1 MIHDYFYINDNSL
14 SKELC
19 FDIINLFENEN
30 NKYEGTTVSGLNKS
44 IKDTT
49 EVQIPQNSKSPL
61 FNKLRALLDK
71 ELSNNIKK
79 YVNNINNFV
88 SEHEEKSEHKFKIF
102 NDFLSFD
109 TMQIQKYDKQKG
121 RYVYHHDFMIQEK
134 EKRYRVITFI
144 WYLNN
149 VEEGGETEF
158 WSEYKI
164 KPTAGKLVL
173 FPASWTFPHRGKM
186 PISHDKYIIT
196 GWVYLNM

>member
-1 MIHDYFYINDNSL
+1 MIPNYFYINENSL

-19 FDIINLFENEN
+19 FDILNLFENEN
-30 NKYEGTTVSGLNKS
+30 KYEGITAGGLNKS
-44 IKDTT
+44 VKDTT

-61 FNKLRALLDK
+61 FNKLRTLLDK

-88 SEHEEKSEHKFKIF
+88 SEHEENSENKFKIF
-102 NDFLSFD
+102 NDFLSYD

-121 RYVYHHDFMIQEK
+121 RYVYHHDFIIQEK

-186 PISHDKYIIT
+186 PISNDKYIIT